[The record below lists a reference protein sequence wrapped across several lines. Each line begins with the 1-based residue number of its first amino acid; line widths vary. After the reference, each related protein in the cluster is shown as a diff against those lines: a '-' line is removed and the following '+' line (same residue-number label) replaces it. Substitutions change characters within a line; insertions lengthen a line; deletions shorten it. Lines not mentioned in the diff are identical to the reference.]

1 MSRRERADEQQQRKG
16 RERGTHQAELQS
28 PDPARPE
35 LDDFRGLS
43 GLRDVYLDAVP
54 PALALDE
61 PHEVSDRIPN
71 SDDHA
76 SACGGGSRGR

>member
-1 MSRRERADEQQQRKG
+1 MAY
-16 RERGTHQAELQS
+16 QAELQS
-28 PDPARPE
+28 PHPACPQ
-35 LDDFRGLS
+35 LDALRRLSLFRHI
-43 GLRDVYLDAVP
+43 DLDAVP

-61 PHEVSDRIPN
+61 PHEISDRIPN